1 MDCFTF
7 TTITTNTATTTTTT
21 TNTNTNT
28 LGATSWKVSGSIP
41 DGDIG
46 IFH

>member
-1 MDCFTF
+1 MVLPV
-7 TTITTNTATTTTTT
+7 
-21 TNTNTNT
+21 
-28 LGATSWKVSGSIP
+28 LGKRVDAVGLGTVLQAGSIP